1 MYILVVLL
9 VFRSTPQLSCRNL
22 KKVVISYRYISS
34 DFEGSVSV
42 WQTEW
47 NFEALAIS
55 RRDSKKCRLH
65 ARKFTSVY

>member
-1 MYILVVLL
+1 MYILFVLL

-22 KKVVISYRYISS
+22 KKVVLSYKYISS

-47 NFEALAIS
+47 IFHQALGHFKKE
-55 RRDSKKCRLH
+55 SKKM
-65 ARKFTSVY
+65 